1 MQLTFCPDNFWG
13 HMKMAP
19 ELRVDLERMKLSGK
33 WKFTAER

>member
-19 ELRVDLERMKLSGK
+19 ELRVDLERNAGHQATSP
-33 WKFTAER
+33 E